1 MKLPRM
7 LRHLFSSRLRVR
19 ALFSKA
25 VLAQIQ
31 SACASACAQHAGE
44 IRFVIETALPL
55 AALWRGLSPRARA
68 TQLFAHLHLW
78 DTHHS
83 NGVLIY
89 VLWADRAVEIVAD
102 RGISKH
108 VRREEWE
115 AVCRAVEAHYREGRY
130 LDGSLAGVQGVAQ
143 LLIRHFPA
151 GVPERAGAPG
161 AGSAAGAS
169 GAGPAQAGGT
179 AGVTDSASDLPNQP
193 VLL

>member
-1 MKLPRM
+1 MKLRRM

-19 ALFSKA
+19 ALFSRA

-31 SACASACAQHAGE
+31 SACAQAEVHHAGE

-55 AALWRGLSPRARA
+55 AALWHGLSPRARA

-89 VLWADRAVEIVAD
+89 LLWADRAVEIVAD

-115 AVCRAVEAHYREGRY
+115 AVCRVMEAHYRQGRY
-130 LDGSLAGVQGVAQ
+130 VDGSLAGVQGVAQ

-151 GVPERAGAPG
+151 GVPERGGAAGTGG
-161 AGSAAGAS
+161 ATEAAGA
-169 GAGPAQAGGT
+169 AAVGPGGT